1 MVASHAAVGVRTHLP
16 YFSWYGEVLAY
27 KAKGVVHRYKPS
39 DETLEQGQNR
49 SRLLPLFRI
58 CNCPICLA
66 RHGTD
71 IKSILLSL
79 SLYLHVY
86 HICKR

>member
-39 DETLEQGQNR
+39 DETLEQG
-49 SRLLPLFRI
+49 LII
-58 CNCPICLA
+58 C
-66 RHGTD
+66 
-71 IKSILLSL
+71 
-79 SLYLHVY
+79 
-86 HICKR
+86 